1 MESGELDMER
11 IPEFIGNHPFL
22 VSLFIAILI
31 LLLWNIFGGAI
42 SGITQASP
50 PDATYLMNR
59 ENALVIDVRPG
70 TEFMAGHVLNAINIP
85 EAELESRLQGLEE
98 HKGRPVITCCQNGSA
113 SGRIA
118 RTLRMN
124 GFEKV
129 FCLKGGITAWQ
140 NAGLPISRNSA
151 AAAAQV

>member
-1 MESGELDMER
+1 MEARARDMER

-31 LLLWNIFGGAI
+31 LLLWNIFGSAI
-42 SGITQASP
+42 SGISQASP
-50 PDATYLMNR
+50 SDATYLMNR
-59 ENALVIDVRPG
+59 EKALLIDVRPE
-70 TEFMAGHVLNAINIP
+70 TEFSAGHVLNAINIP
-85 EAELESRLQGLEE
+85 AAEMESRLQGLEK
-98 HKGRPVITCCQNGSA
+98 HKGGPVITCCQNGSA

-129 FCLKGGITAWQ
+129 YCLKGGITAWQ
-140 NAGLPISRNSA
+140 NAGLPISRNTDA
-151 AAAAQV
+151 GAAQA